1 MFGVE
6 YRIEIYTP
14 APKRIYGYYCLL
26 FLLGDQIVARV
37 DLKSDRKAG
46 RLVVAAAWREPGLA
60 PGSRRRPDAV
70 VAAALA
76 DELRLAAA
84 WQGLDSVVVEPRGD
98 LAAATGRGARL
109 TFEATS
115 PFQEER

>member
-1 MFGVE
+1 MFDVE

-26 FLLGDQIVARV
+26 FLMGDQIVARV
-37 DLKSDRKAG
+37 DLKADRKAR

-70 VAAALA
+70 VADALRA
-76 DELRLAAA
+76 ELELAAR
-84 WQGLDSVVVEPRGD
+84 WQGLESVVVEPRGD
-98 LAAATGRGARL
+98 LAAALG
-109 TFEATS
+109 
-115 PFQEER
+115 